1 MYVTG
6 ILVLQLVKVELYL
19 ITFLQLQFCHS
30 RLGVKPSTI
39 AMITGRGKKEN
50 KKNSSNKFWFEFFFF
65 SLCVA
70 FNVKY
75 LILSFFLIFLFRT
88 ILIWKV
94 S

>member
-50 KKNSSNKFWFEFFFF
+50 KKTVQTSSDLNSFF
-65 SLCVA
+65 SLFA
-70 FNVKY
+70 LLLMWNTW
-75 LILSFFLIFLFRT
+75 FFL
-88 ILIWKV
+88 
-94 S
+94 SS